1 MNPLEP
7 SPRHP
12 IVRRRGFT
20 LLEVILVA
28 ALLVVIGTIAVPR
41 MVGVTKSRFMSTT
54 EGVASAMASFAF
66 QEATD
71 QRLVAIAHLESNG
84 RIDVLVLGQDGEWN
98 PMTMAPSIQLP
109 EDTVFTR
116 VSVDGALQDPRDWF
130 VSSKPGA
137 KRPDIRLR
145 LENENG
151 DGAEIV
157 LTPHGLGPQVIRD
170 GDPLAPTIREPADL
184 DEMGADRESW

>member
-1 MNPLEP
+1 M
-7 SPRHP
+7 
-12 IVRRRGFT
+12 
-20 LLEVILVA
+20 ILVA

-41 MVGVTKSRFMSTT
+41 MVGITKGKFTMTT

-71 QRLVAIAHLESNG
+71 ERLVAIAHLESNG
-84 RIDVLVLGQDGEWN
+84 RIDVLVLGEDGDWD
-98 PMTMAPSIQLP
+98 PMAMAPSIMLP

-130 VSSKPGA
+130 VSSTPGG

-157 LTPHGLGPQVIRD
+157 LTPHGLGPQIVRD
-170 GDPLAPTIREPADL
+170 GDPNPRTIREPADL